1 MKAIWMVLVMCV
13 SIVFVTGC
21 SLSNQT
27 AFGHDGL
34 PKEQYRVGGGLLIE
48 YKAPQDGTFYLVD
61 QKSGKFIVTQ
71 SVDEGSTFDFS
82 LPHADEDQ
90 YKGLAQSLV
99 SGELVLY
106 FVPNPPQVEEQQQ

>member
-13 SIVFVTGC
+13 SIVCVTGC

-48 YKAPQDGTFYLVD
+48 YKSRPRMELSIWWIRNPAN
-61 QKSGKFIVTQ
+61 
-71 SVDEGSTFDFS
+71 S
-82 LPHADEDQ
+82 L
-90 YKGLAQSLV
+90 
-99 SGELVLY
+99 
-106 FVPNPPQVEEQQQ
+106 